1 MKEINIM
8 PRQSGKTTKILKSAT
23 LGDVIIFPNKLS
35 RDYVWKETNFKSK
48 NFYFAGELFEYKY
61 HVFRGRKDLYNKTLY
76 IDEWYFF
83 KNKLDHYEY
92 ISNLINIYDM
102 NLIIYSTS
110 NKLYSPMVFDFV
122 KLIKKYKRND
132 YISLDTIKEICG
144 VDNDY
149 DCPNN
154 VFNELYYDF
163 STDPNVQ
170 LNLYHHLNNLS
181 KEQYLT
187 EFKGHF
193 FE

>member
-23 LGDVIIFPNKLS
+23 FGDVIIFLNKLS
-35 RDYVWKETNFKSK
+35 RDYAWKEINFKSK

-61 HVFRGRKDLYNKTLY
+61 DVFRGRKDLYNKTLY

-144 VDNDY
+144 VDND
-149 DCPNN
+149 CPNN

-163 STDPNVQ
+163 STDPDAQ
-170 LNLYHHLNNLS
+170 LNLYNQLNDVS